1 MQNLRKR
8 EAEYHIE
15 TNYKETVNKY
25 TELFNLKNIGP
36 NPEKNK
42 LIHSIETYFTA
53 EIPFKPSDILGV
65 ISIIVLAE
73 KEKETYENIF
83 YEIVRIMMPEKMEDF
98 DSLRNNI
105 YVNVLGIGKPLQSNH
120 VNEIKEKIEQ
130 KKASKD
136 EVKFLITHYVSYIA
150 YYKVYINW
158 IYEHCLQRDDY
169 VELSKQQRELFDPVS
184 FYGGILNSPAAG
196 FYELEL

>member
-1 MQNLRKR
+1 MQNLRKG
-8 EAEYHIE
+8 EAEYYIE
-15 TNYKETVNKY
+15 TNYKKTVEKY

-83 YEIVRIMMPEKMEDF
+83 SEIVRIMMPEKMEDF

-105 YVNVLGIGKPLQSNH
+105 YVNVFIGKPLQSNH
-120 VNEIKEKIEQ
+120 VDEIREKIEQ
-130 KKASKD
+130 KKASKKD
-136 EVKFLITHYVSYIA
+136 IELLIKHYASYIA
-150 YYKVYINW
+150 YYKFNINW
-158 IYEHCLQRDDY
+158 IYEHCLQTDDHIQLK
-169 VELSKQQRELFDPVS
+169 ERQRILFDPVS

-196 FYELEL
+196 FYELE